1 VKLNTKSEGKMKKVI
16 AGWICSFLM
25 VVLLFL
31 NCATTGPGGK
41 RSFILISSNEEIS
54 IGEKMSKQVESEEKV
69 LNDSLVQSYVNHV
82 GHRISGISDRKELPF
97 QFKVLDSKEI
107 NAFACPGGYI
117 YVYSGLLKILDDEAE
132 LAGVL
137 SHEISH
143 VVARHGVKKLQQVL
157 GVQVVLSIALGSS
170 SQLSKDLVS
179 TSIGVIL
186 QGYSRDNEFE
196 ADQFGTYYME
206 KAGYNPNG
214 MENLLGKL
222 DKMSEKEPTFFEK
235 LAASHPP
242 TKERMAKVENQIK
255 GFGTGVENLP
265 FNQSEYEKIKK
276 RIK

>member
-1 VKLNTKSEGKMKKVI
+1 MKRAI
-16 AGWICSFLM
+16 AGWIGSFLI
-25 VVLLFL
+25 VFLLFF

-41 RSFILISSNEEIS
+41 KSFILISTNEEIS
-54 IGEKMSKQVESEEKV
+54 IGEKMSKQVESEGKV
-69 LNDSLVQSYVNHV
+69 LNDSLVQNYVSQV
-82 GHRISGISDRKELPF
+82 GQKVAGISDRKELPF

-132 LAGVL
+132 LAGVI

-157 GVQVVLSIALGSS
+157 GVQVLLSIAFGSS
-170 SQLSKDLVS
+170 SQVSKDVVS
-179 TSIGVIL
+179 TGIGVIL

-196 ADQFGTYYME
+196 ADQFGTYYLE

-214 MENLLGKL
+214 MKNLLGKL

-235 LAASHPP
+235 LASSHPP
-242 TKERMAKVENQIK
+242 TKERIAKVENQIS
-255 GFGTGVENLP
+255 GFGKTVEGLT
-265 FNQSEYEKIKK
+265 FNKTEYENIKK

>member
-1 VKLNTKSEGKMKKVI
+1 MKKVI
-16 AGWICSFLM
+16 SGWIGSFLI
-25 VVLLFL
+25 VILLFF

-41 RSFILISSNEEIS
+41 RSFILVSTNEEVS

-69 LNDSLVQSYVNHV
+69 LNDSLIQNYVSQV
-82 GHRISGISDRKELPF
+82 GQKVAGISDRKELPF